1 MEEDKP
7 SRSCSHGE
15 TQPQPEPRHD
25 TCWHM
30 EKTSQPVFLSSCSV
44 ILSWYLTLAESTKQT
59 QELSTCSKFFVEWL
73 SPNSHFKFLLT
84 VSYSPGDIV

>member
-30 EKTSQPVFLSSCSV
+30 EKTSHAEGENCSHQV
-44 ILSWYLTLAESTKQT
+44 LFY
-59 QELSTCSKFFVEWL
+59 CSLYYV
-73 SPNSHFKFLLT
+73 PR
-84 VSYSPGDIV
+84 